1 MTNNSIRLSMADF
14 EGDKIPEVI
23 VEFYKGEDVEYIAY
37 VSDPDRDGRFDKVS
51 GNVDVDNKKGH
62 QKRDDDLLIALARTF
77 VKLKL

>member
-37 VSDPDRDGRFDKVS
+37 VSDPDKDGRFDKVS
-51 GNVDVDNKKGH
+51 GKVDVDNKKGH